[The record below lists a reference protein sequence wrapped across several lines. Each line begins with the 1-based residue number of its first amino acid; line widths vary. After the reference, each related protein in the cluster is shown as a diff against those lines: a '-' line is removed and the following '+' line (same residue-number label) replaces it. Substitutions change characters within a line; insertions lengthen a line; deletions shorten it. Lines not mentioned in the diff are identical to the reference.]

1 MKIAYGISWDDSKKA
16 TRLMGLFLASV
27 VAVSMLSSPVGAA
40 QTSRTLEGMVSVIV
54 RALPGGQAQAVKSVE
69 SAGGTVEHKIS
80 IIHGFSAK
88 VPADELSAVQH
99 AAGVAA
105 VSPNGK
111 VQLEAINYDP
121 SKDVGSMYNLAR
133 SVKADQFYQRGIT
146 GKGVDVAIIDT
157 GIAPVSGING
167 TGKVVNGADLSFDSQ
182 ADNLRYLDAYG
193 HGTHLAGIIA
203 GRDASVAPGKEG
215 SAAPDQFLGVAPDA
229 RLINVKVG
237 SANGAVDVSQ
247 VLAAIDWVVQH
258 RSDNGMNIKVL
269 NLSFGTDSNQP
280 YVADPLDYAAE
291 VAWRKGIV
299 VVAAAGNN
307 GFNNGRLEDPAN
319 DPYVIAVGANDTK
332 GTWPTN
338 DDTTPDWTA
347 RGDGTR
353 NPDLVAPGTHIVSLR
368 VPGSNVDMT
377 HPEGYVSDRYFRGS
391 GTSQAAAVVS
401 GAVALIEQQRP
412 GITPDQ
418 VKALLKTTASKLP
431 LGDPV
436 SQGAG
441 ELDLAAAAKAVT
453 PVATQTFPLSTGM
466 GSLELSRGTMHVQ
479 DSTGSVLQGEM
490 DIMGNSWSGNSWSGN
505 SWSGVSWSG
514 GQWNG
519 VSWSGNS
526 WSGNSWSGVSWSG
539 VSWSGNSWSGVSWSS
554 NSWSSNSWSGNS
566 WSGNSW
572 SGVSWSGVSWSGN
585 SWSGNSWSG
594 NSWSGNSW
602 SGASWD

>member
-1 MKIAYGISWDDSKKA
+1 M
-16 TRLMGLFLASV
+16 
-27 VAVSMLSSPVGAA
+27 
-40 QTSRTLEGMVSVIV
+40 
-54 RALPGGQAQAVKSVE
+54 
-69 SAGGTVEHKIS
+69 
-80 IIHGFSAK
+80 
-88 VPADELSAVQH
+88 
-99 AAGVAA
+99 
-105 VSPNGK
+105 
-111 VQLEAINYDP
+111 
-121 SKDVGSMYNLAR
+121 
-133 SVKADQFYQRGIT
+133 
-146 GKGVDVAIIDT
+146 
-157 GIAPVSGING
+157 
-167 TGKVVNGADLSFDSQ
+167 
-182 ADNLRYLDAYG
+182 
-193 HGTHLAGIIA
+193 
-203 GRDASVAPGKEG
+203 
-215 SAAPDQFLGVAPDA
+215 
-229 RLINVKVG
+229 NVKVG

-258 RSDNGMNIKVL
+258 RTDNGMNIKVL
-269 NLSFGTDSNQP
+269 NLSFGTDSNQS
-280 YVADPLDYAAE
+280 YLKDPLDYAAE

-332 GTWPTN
+332 GTWSTN
-338 DDTTPDWTA
+338 DDTTPTWTA
-347 RGDGTR
+347 RGDGVR

-368 VPGSNVDMT
+368 VPGSNIDVN
-377 HPEGYVSDRYFRGS
+377 HPEGFVSDRYFRGS

-401 GAVALIEQQRP
+401 GAVALIEQARP

-418 VKALLKTTASKLP
+418 VKALLTTTASKLP
-431 LGDPV
+431 LGDAV

-441 ELDLAAAAKAVT
+441 ELNMNQALSA
-453 PVATQTFPLSTGM
+453 PVPAATQVWPTSDGT
-466 GSLELSRGTMHVQ
+466 GSLESSRGTMHVQ
-479 DSTGSVLQGEM
+479 DANSNVLTGEI
-490 DIMGNSWSGNSWSGN
+490 DIFGNSWSGVSWSGN

-514 GQWNG
+514 GLWNG

-554 NSWSSNSWSGNS
+554 NSWSGNSWSGNS

-572 SGVSWSGVSWSGN
+572 SGNSWSGVSWSGN